1 MIFIESILFE
11 KRVKKLLTEDDL
23 REFQNELIENPK
35 KGDVIQGTG
44 GLRKARIKSSKRQK
58 GKRGG
63 NRVICLYIEFLS
75 HMHLLY
81 IYGKDEESDLS
92 TEERKELK
100 EIAESIKTAAK
111 KSKEQKK
118 CQKKK

>member
-1 MIFIESILFE
+1 MIFIESKLFE
-11 KRVKKLLTEDDL
+11 KRAEKLITEEEL

-44 GLRKARIKSSKRQK
+44 GLRKTRIKSSKRQK

-63 NRVICLYIEFLS
+63 NRVICMYLEFLS

-81 IYGKDEESDLS
+81 IYGKDEEIDLS
-92 TEERKELK
+92 AEEKKILK
-100 EIAESIKTAAK
+100 NIAERIKKAAK
-111 KSKEQKK
+111 KSKEKKK